1 MNLPKIFARAP
12 LTERPPD
19 AVSEH
24 DDTWSDDRS
33 RLDLSALLEV
43 LFRRKKVIFGAMIV
57 TLGVVVGALIVM
69 PRIYYAN
76 AIVMLDQRRNSIEG
90 INSVLSG
97 LPTDPASIQNQ
108 IQILTSRELAS
119 RVVHK
124 LALDRDPEFNALLSG
139 GALNLFGF
147 AVPVRT
153 ASKPIVDGV
162 AEALAEAE
170 RKKSARVGAS
180 NPVLDAVIMRLLAR
194 VTAQP
199 LGASTAISITVGSE
213 DATKAALLTNALA
226 EAYVDDQLKVKSEAT
241 QKAVQWLSERAQM
254 LAMQVQAAE
263 SAVQQY
269 KVEHG
274 ITGTAGGGSTI
285 DQQIINLNNQLSIAN
300 ADLAQKEAIYNRVV
314 QLKNAGRA
322 PDVTQTVGS
331 QLIIQLRNQEAE
343 LGRQEAQLGS
353 RYLAD
358 HPKMLDI
365 KSQRLGIAEKIRI
378 EVERVVE
385 SVANDVA
392 VARASVASL
401 QRSLTQIEH
410 RVQTQNSASTGLT
423 ALESAAASSRSMYEA
438 LLSRLK
444 EIQGQEDIATP
455 DARVLSRATIPLS
468 PSPSTSIVIAMAVPV
483 SLMLGLFLAFLLERI
498 EMGLDPRDPIR
509 LSTDDDANSSGD
521 LRTALAH
528 SRAPHS
534 RMLEPPAYNGPVAVR
549 PRERFARE
557 W

>member
-12 LTERPPD
+12 LTERPTD

-24 DDTWSDDRS
+24 DDMWSDDRA
-33 RLDLSALLEV
+33 RFDLSALLEV
-43 LFRRKKVIFGAMIV
+43 VLRRKKIVFGAMIA
-57 TLGVVVGALIVM
+57 TLGLVVGALIVT

-97 LPTDPASIQNQ
+97 LPTDTASIQNQ

-119 RVVHK
+119 QVVRK

-147 AVPVRT
+147 TVPIRT
-153 ASKPIVDGV
+153 ASKPIVDSV
-162 AEALAEAE
+162 AETLAEAE
-170 RKKSARVGAS
+170 RKKATEIGAPH
-180 NPVLDAVIMRLLAR
+180 PVLDAVVLRLLAR

-213 DATKAALLTNALA
+213 DATKAAMLTNALA
-226 EAYVDDQLKVKSEAT
+226 EAYVDDQRKVKSEAT
-241 QKAVQWLSERAQM
+241 QKAVQWLSDRAQK
-254 LAMQVQAAE
+254 LALQVQAAE

-274 ITGTAGGGSTI
+274 ITGTAGGASTI

-314 QLKNAGRA
+314 QLKNSGRA

-343 LGRQEAQLGS
+343 LARQEAQLGS

-365 KSQRLGIAEKIRI
+365 KSQRQGIAEKIRI

-401 QRSLTQIEH
+401 QRSLEQIEH
-410 RVQTQNSASTGLT
+410 KIQTQNSSSTGLK

-444 EIQGQEDIATP
+444 ELQGQEDIATP

-468 PSPSTSIVIAMAVPV
+468 PSPSTTIVIAMAVPA
-483 SLMLGLFLAFLLERI
+483 SLMLGLFLAFLMERI
-498 EMGLDPRDPIR
+498 EAGLDPRDPIR
-509 LSTDDDANSSGD
+509 LSGDDDANSEGD
-521 LRTALAH
+521 VRPALQH
-528 SRAPHS
+528 NRAQLS
-534 RMLEPPAYNGPVAVR
+534 RMLEAPVYNGPVAIR